1 MNIKSYID
9 QFSEISHLKRDQQFL
24 LLEKASNGA
33 CSEFKFLNFT
43 IITFLIRAIFLTILC
58 GGSYLLFGY
67 SPTLLIATV
76 FIGLLLSRVAITE
89 INTHLMSK
97 SLKNI
102 LLENPIED
110 L

>member
-9 QFSEISHLKRDQQFL
+9 QFCEISHLKRDQQFL
-24 LLEKASNGA
+24 LLEKASNDA
-33 CSEFKFLNFT
+33 CSEFKFLNFA
-43 IITFLIRAIFLTILC
+43 IITFLIRTILLTILC

-67 SPTLLIATV
+67 SPTLLIATAL
-76 FIGLLLSRVAITE
+76 IGLLLSRVAVTE
-89 INTHLMSK
+89 INTHLLSK

-102 LLENPIED
+102 LLENPIES